1 MKRAVTTIV
10 IIVTGMFPAGST
22 WAAGYG
28 TGVDEQTKE
37 IGGNSTYQQK
47 SWMDIKK
54 EQIQEDIQKQEQQI
68 EQKGEEPTKEM
79 QEKGKEMM
87 PSNMDDMMKNK

>member
-1 MKRAVTTIV
+1 MKRALTTIA
-10 IIVTGMFPAGST
+10 IIITGMFLAGST

-28 TGVDEQTKE
+28 TGVDEKTKE
-37 IGGNSTYQQK
+37 IGGNSTYHQK
-47 SWMDIKK
+47 SKMDIEK
-54 EQIQEDIQKQEQQI
+54 EIQEDIQKQEQQI